1 MVPPPSTTYAGA
13 SFPIG
18 RPSATRGS
26 RARPRWAPAP
36 WAVSAVLHGLAVAL
50 LVPVALDLPTR
61 PVVQALHLTFEES
74 SIPDPPAEDAPPL
87 DEEILE
93 AAPQPTA
100 ATPVPWEP
108 RLEPHEDDAP
118 EELPEAPEPRDPVAR
133 DMATPAL
140 DELTSPLRPRRRDS
154 TPVTAPPPLP
164 SPQETPPALRPP
176 ASRPVP
182 APEPA
187 PRPSRS
193 RSVPRQAWAPS
204 PTSYYPEPARR
215 EGVEGTVR
223 IGLDIAASG
232 AVQRAWVIVSSGD
245 PRLDAA
251 ARDLGLAVRFHP
263 MSSAAIGE
271 LTVRFRLEG

>member
-1 MVPPPSTTYAGA
+1 MLPPSTTTVCA
-13 SFPIG
+13 
-18 RPSATRGS
+18 RLATDCPPTPRGS

-36 WAVSAVLHGLAVAL
+36 WAVSAVLHGAAVAL
-50 LVPVALDLPTR
+50 LVPVALEMPTR

-74 SIPDPPAEDAPPL
+74 SVPDLSAEDAQPVDPAL
-87 DEEILE
+87 LE
-93 AAPQPTA
+93 AGPQPTA
-100 ATPVPWEP
+100 AAPVPWEP
-108 RLEPHEDDAP
+108 RLEPREDDAP
-118 EELPEAPEPRDPVAR
+118 DELPEAPEPRDPVAR

-140 DELTSPLRPRRRDS
+140 DELTSPRRPRRRTRTS
-154 TPVTAPPPLP
+154 VTAPGHLP
-164 SPQETPPALRPP
+164 SPRETPPALLP
-176 ASRPVP
+176 
-182 APEPA
+182 PA
-187 PRPSRS
+187 PRPAPAPAPTPQPSRS

-245 PRLDAA
+245 ARLDDA